1 LNVTKTSKLW
11 DYYGMKIPVSVTV
24 NNIQCN
30 LSSLGYIYPSG
41 RDSIVLNCK
50 TTNNPVSASS
60 YTFYFPTIFLRDD
73 VTKKLYNYT
82 FVDNI
87 RIPYGYVIEYY
98 ISIVNI
104 TYFVNLKKI
113 RVRFNLT
120 IDPVWEGNYNN
131 SNISVNNI
139 LINTTNIT
147 LVFNP

>member
-1 LNVTKTSKLW
+1 
-11 DYYGMKIPVSVTV
+11 M
-24 NNIQCN
+24 
-30 LSSLGYIYPSG
+30 
-41 RDSIVLNCK
+41 
-50 TTNNPVSASS
+50 
-60 YTFYFPTIFLRDD
+60 F
-73 VTKKLYNYT
+73 
-82 FVDNI
+82 
-87 RIPYGYVIEYY
+87 RIPYGYGIEYY

-131 SNISVNNI
+131 SNIDISVNNI